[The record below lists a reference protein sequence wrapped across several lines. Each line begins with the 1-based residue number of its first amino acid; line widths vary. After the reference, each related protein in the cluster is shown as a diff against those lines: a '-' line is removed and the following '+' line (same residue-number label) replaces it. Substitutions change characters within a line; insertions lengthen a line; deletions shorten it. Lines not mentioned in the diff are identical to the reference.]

1 MRQSLY
7 VAILSQPP
15 KHWGSR
21 CVLTTGKKKLRS
33 AWGRSAGTHWPEVV
47 CASLTQEPLV
57 RFFFF
62 FFWETLIVVECS
74 TAYSKYHSYKLLAST
89 FQSDHYL
96 IFKTKQNPKE
106 SKTTKP
112 DLHFIHTSVATGLSK
127 LYAPGCVLKTPI
139 NYLIKLLGRHRSKVY
154 YYNYYFSMFLFVFKM

>member
-1 MRQSLY
+1 MLQPYPSLQSTGVPGVY
-7 VAILSQPP
+7 SQQVKRSLEVPGGEAQGLTGRRWSVPP
-15 KHWGSR
+15 SPKNHLFG
-21 CVLTTGKKKLRS
+21 
-33 AWGRSAGTHWPEVV
+33 
-47 CASLTQEPLV
+47 
-57 RFFFF
+57 FFFF